1 MVARYRCDIKSCN
14 ICCHSCLHHNQN
26 DEIKKQLVIKM
37 PTVGKTKYGYDKK
50 GMAKAKKA
58 AAKTGQK
65 LKMSNKRNTK

>member
-1 MVARYRCDIKSCN
+1 
-14 ICCHSCLHHNQN
+14 
-26 DEIKKQLVIKM
+26 M